1 MKSLLGNGEQIKVYF
16 FEKLLMERGE
26 LLFLSSLLAFSH
38 PYLWEEKIFGDI
50 CSIWCF
56 LLWDGLEQCGLSGTH
71 RKHCIFPVLWIV
83 GGAKQMTT
91 NKKRLNEICELL
103 GARAAR
109 ARRNRRRLIVLL
121 LITLSWILFVWAS
134 MSRNN
139 KKKAYCGDFIG
150 LSFFF
155 HLHN

>member
-71 RKHCIFPVLWIV
+71 RNHCIFPVLWIV

-109 ARRNRRRLIVLL
+109 ARGNRRKLIVLL
-121 LITLSWILFVWAS
+121 LIYLKLDSFCMSFNEPEQQKEGLLWRLHWPFLLLSS
-134 MSRNN
+134 T
-139 KKKAYCGDFIG
+139 
-150 LSFFF
+150 
-155 HLHN
+155 